1 MTLRLC
7 GALAAFLLVP
17 VFLTAQTP
25 VPPVIT
31 FEEEAV
37 AASGV
42 TARGRVV
49 WFSVARE
56 IAESAATIVRREAI
70 LEDEDGDGAVRFE
83 LDRAVPQRSI
93 WVAVD
98 LATGAWAAAGPEGY
112 PLQRVDPPGLAA
124 RRGEGD
130 AADWVEDTRGYV
142 ELMVVRPEVGAWGLA
157 AGDGGSSDGDGAAD
171 GRLTVLLDRLRGT
184 GLEATAA
191 PERFDPQDLI
201 FVIDPNEMDFAVRQ
215 LSEVAR

>member
-1 MTLRLC
+1 MPRRLSP
-7 GALAAFLLVP
+7 LAALLLVP
-17 VFLTAQTP
+17 ISLAAQP
-25 VPPVIT
+25 APPAVPAIS
-31 FEEEAV
+31 FEAEAV
-37 AASGV
+37 VASGV
-42 TARGRVV
+42 TAQGRVV

-56 IAESAATIVRREAI
+56 IAESAATIVRRERI
-70 LEDEDGDGAVRFE
+70 LADEDGDGAVRFE
-83 LDRAVPQRSI
+83 LDRAVPLRSI

-124 RRGEGD
+124 RRGAEE
-130 AADWVEDTRGYV
+130 ADWVEDTRGYV
-142 ELMVVRPEVGAWGLA
+142 ELMVVRPGVGAWGLA

-171 GRLTVLLDRLRGT
+171 GRLTVPLDRLRGT
-184 GLEATAA
+184 GLDATAA
-191 PERFDPQDLI
+191 PERFDPRDLI